1 MRCFLSTALSIAGAM
16 AALAVSGQAQGP
28 TYNLGRTPSADEV
41 KALDISVGP
50 AGKELPPGSGTAQQ
64 GARIFAQKCAV
75 CHGPTGAE
83 GPSLPN
89 RWPYTD
95 GIRRVPPLLG
105 GEGTLA
111 SPNPV
116 KTIGSFWPY
125 ATTIWDYIHRAM
137 PPKGEGTL
145 EADEVYALTALMLF
159 WNDII
164 RENAVM
170 DAQSLPKVQMPNR
183 DGFIPAKPERWWKP
197 GIPPGTP

>member
-1 MRCFLSTALSIAGAM
+1 MRCFLSIVGALAALMTALATA
-16 AALAVSGQAQGP
+16 GQAQGP
-28 TYNLGRTPSADEV
+28 AYHLGRTASADEV
-41 KALDISVGP
+41 KAWDISVGP
-50 AGKELPPGSGTAQQ
+50 AGKELPAGSGTAQQ

-95 GIRRVPPLLG
+95 GTRSVPPLLG
-105 GEGTLA
+105 GKGTLA

-125 ATTIWDYIHRAM
+125 ATTIWDYLNRAM
-137 PPKGEGTL
+137 PPKAEGTL
-145 EADEVYALTALMLF
+145 QPDEVYALTALLLF
-159 WNDII
+159 WNGII
-164 RENAVM
+164 RENDVM
-170 DAQSLPKVQMPNR
+170 DARSLPKVQMPNR